1 MRTVSKLED
10 QARRGAEQVESL
22 KNSLLEETN
31 VSAKQ
36 RIELERLKVELEKAK
51 DLIEKLKSAENEKY
65 FADAKF
71 DLLSERDEG
80 MVNFC
85 LDLVDLHFIRI
96 KTCLISS
103 DLILEIFDHSSIK
116 LILSKLRLNS
126 VLPIFEKF
134 ERIEIFSRIE

>member
-1 MRTVSKLED
+1 MLIKIWLLWTRILVLVDFLRTVWKLED

-96 KTCLISS
+96 YS
-103 DLILEIFDHSSIK
+103 
-116 LILSKLRLNS
+116 
-126 VLPIFEKF
+126 
-134 ERIEIFSRIE
+134 

>member
-1 MRTVSKLED
+1 MSFNIIYNLTSFGDDCNLTSYGVKKYSYWILDLVDFLRTVSKLED

-80 MVNFC
+80 MVNF
-85 LDLVDLHFIRI
+85 V
-96 KTCLISS
+96 
-103 DLILEIFDHSSIK
+103 SI
-116 LILSKLRLNS
+116 
-126 VLPIFEKF
+126 
-134 ERIEIFSRIE
+134 